1 MDQTTKLCTFEQ
13 VTERI
18 DGKAHFRCTNCGRM
32 AYHCRSEAGKIF
44 AACGRPNVKS
54 PTWLE
59 MAASVAKASVDFAKS
74 GGRTVSGE
82 VFAARAEVCR
92 ECPAHDPKLN
102 RCADCGCFLS
112 LKSWLPGEKCPRGK
126 W

>member
-1 MDQTTKLCTFEQ
+1 
-13 VTERI
+13 
-18 DGKAHFRCTNCGRM
+18 M